1 MPRSCGTDRVRP
13 TALTAAL
20 GVGMLLAACGP
31 APDRVNPERDR
42 LATDDVARTVLV
54 ETGDVLGVPSDEQ
67 SALADAQRC
76 PDRHF
81 ARHHVEADF
90 EQPVDDV
97 ESAATELVR
106 QLEAAGLDPQ
116 RIDEDGAVALT
127 GEQDRVTWS
136 VNLAPDAQDLL
147 VQSVCLDVGRV
158 QAVEISF
165 AERYRVRP
173 EEPSPER

>member
-1 MPRSCGTDRVRP
+1 MHPSIPAVLA
-13 TALTAAL
+13 TAGL
-20 GVGMLLAACGP
+20 LLAACGP
-31 APDRVNPERDR
+31 APDRVTPNQDR
-42 LATDDVARTVLV
+42 LAADDVARTVLT
-54 ETGDVLGVPSDEQ
+54 ETGDVLGVPREDQ
-67 SALADAQRC
+67 SALADARRC
-76 PDRHF
+76 ADRHF

-97 ESAATELVR
+97 KAAATELVQR
-106 QLEAAGLDPQ
+106 LEAAGLDPQ
-116 RIDEDGAVALT
+116 LSDQDGAVALT

-136 VNLAPDAQDLL
+136 VSLAPDAQDLL

-158 QAVEISF
+158 QAVEIGF

>member
-1 MPRSCGTDRVRP
+1 MRL
-13 TALTAAL
+13 TALSAAL
-20 GVGMLLAACGP
+20 GAGLVLAACGP

-54 ETGDVLGVPSDEQ
+54 ETGDVLGVPTGDQ
-67 SALADAQRC
+67 SALADARRC
-76 PDRHF
+76 DDRST

-90 EQPVDDV
+90 EQPVVDV
-97 ESAATELVR
+97 ETTAMELQER
-106 QLEAAGLDPQ
+106 LSDAGLDPQ
-116 RIDEDGAVALT
+116 RTNEGGAVALT

-136 VNLAPDAQDLL
+136 VNLAPEAQDLL

>member
-1 MPRSCGTDRVRP
+1 MRL
-13 TALTAAL
+13 TALSAVL
-20 GVGMLLAACGP
+20 GAGIVLGACGP

-42 LATDDVARTVLV
+42 LAADDVARTVLV
-54 ETGDVLGVPSDEQ
+54 ETGAVLGVPREER
-67 SALADAQRC
+67 SALADARRC
-76 PDRHF
+76 PDRHL

-90 EQPVDDV
+90 EQPVVDV
-97 ESAATELVR
+97 ESTATELQER
-106 QLEAAGLDPQ
+106 LGEAGLDPQ
-116 RIDEDGAVALT
+116 RTDEDGAVALT

-173 EEPSPER
+173 DEPSPER

>member
-1 MPRSCGTDRVRP
+1 M
-13 TALTAAL
+13 L
-20 GVGMLLAACGP
+20 GAGLVLGACGP
-31 APDRVNPERDR
+31 TPDRVNPERDR

-54 ETGDVLGVPSDEQ
+54 ETGDVLGVPHEDQ
-67 SALADAQRC
+67 SALADARRC

-90 EQPVDDV
+90 ERPVVDV
-97 ESAATELVR
+97 ESTATELQER
-106 QLEAAGLDPQ
+106 LSDAGLDPQ
-116 RIDEDGAVALT
+116 RTDEADGVALT
-127 GEQDRVTWS
+127 GEQDRVMWS

-147 VQSVCLDVGRV
+147 VQSACLDVGRV